1 MKEEIIKL
9 IEAMIKRAQFEKKDV
24 SEVQKGYAS
33 VTKRKLIDALRYLLK
48 QVKGID

>member
-33 VTKRKLIDALRYLLK
+33 YKKKINRC
-48 QVKGID
+48 VKIFIKTS